1 MRNFLVPAATSFRTG
16 EIRGTGR
23 RARHRSVRRVLAP
36 IGAFIVVSSCGAPT
50 PSPHSVAPVPTT
62 TAAASLATT
71 PAASLATTPPAPV
84 VAVAITVFNRSHT
97 SVVVSATTDV
107 AGRMAG
113 FRSGE
118 RGTISIDVSTPNN
131 GVGVEVLDAANC
143 AALVTESYPS
153 RVPFTLF
160 VDDGS
165 GGSRITLTT
174 AAEPSAGGFP
184 LPSNGLHCPGG

>member
-1 MRNFLVPAATSFRTG
+1 MRNFLVLAAMSLRSC

-23 RARHRSVRRVLAP
+23 RRARRPVRKVLVP
-36 IGAFIVVSSCGAPT
+36 ILGVFIAVSSCGAPT
-50 PSPHSVAPVPTT
+50 ASSPHP
-62 TAAASLATT
+62 AASAGGTGPSASLATT
-71 PAASLATTPPAPV
+71 PAASV
-84 VAVAITVFNRSHT
+84 VELSITIVNRSHQ
-97 SVVVSATTDV
+97 SVVVSMTTDV

-118 RGTISIDVSTPNN
+118 RGTVSIDVSTPDN
-131 GVGVEVLDAANC
+131 GVGVEVIDAANC
-143 AALVTESYPS
+143 APLVTRSFPS

-165 GGSRITLTT
+165 GGTGLALST
-174 AAEPSAGGFP
+174 ATDSSAVGFP